1 MVSAALGI
9 ELRMAT
15 VHSLKEK
22 RAVLRRL
29 LAGLDRLA
37 SLSVAEVDRHD
48 SWQRTTVGVAAVA
61 STPGDLD
68 RVLRVVRRYL
78 DEQAEIEVLD
88 VRVSYLDDPEER
100 LPDAGWAE
108 SRPGPGTGER

>member
-48 SWQRTTVGVAAVA
+48 SWQRSTVGVAAVA
-61 STPGDLD
+61 STPADLD
-68 RVLRVVRRYL
+68 RILRAVRRYL
-78 DEQAEIEVLD
+78 DEQADIEVLD

-100 LPDAGWAE
+100 LPGAAA
-108 SRPGPGTGER
+108 SRPGPRSGER

>member
-9 ELRMAT
+9 ELRMAA

-29 LAGLDRLA
+29 LAGLERLA

-48 SWQRTTVGVAAVA
+48 AWQRATVGVAAVA
-61 STPGDLD
+61 ATPGDLE
-68 RVLRVVRRYL
+68 RVLGVVRRYL
-78 DEQAEIEVLD
+78 DEQVDVEVLD
-88 VRVSYLDDPEER
+88 VRVSYLEDPEER
-100 LPDAGWAE
+100 LPTVGWAA
-108 SRPGPGTGER
+108 SRPGAGER